1 MSDRVRVVVA
11 EDEALIRLDIVEML
25 KDAGYDVVAA
35 VGNGKAAVEAVERL
49 RPDVVL
55 MDVKMPIMDGLSAA
69 EHIGDD
75 VAVVILSAFSQTE
88 LVTRAKEAGVAN
100 YIVKPFGAA
109 DLPPAIEVGLARW
122 AEIQALRSE
131 LGDTAAQLEA
141 RKVVERAKGRLMSA
155 HGLGEAEAFRWMQKA
170 AMDRRLSLVDVAQAV
185 LDEVPA

>member
-35 VGNGKAAVEAVERL
+35 VGNGKAAVDAVERL
-49 RPDVVL
+49 KPDVVL

-88 LVTRAKEAGVAN
+88 PRISRPPSKWVWPGGLKSRHFARNWVTRRRNWKHAKWWSAP
-100 YIVKPFGAA
+100 K
-109 DLPPAIEVGLARW
+109 VG
-122 AEIQALRSE
+122 
-131 LGDTAAQLEA
+131 
-141 RKVVERAKGRLMSA
+141 
-155 HGLGEAEAFRWMQKA
+155 
-170 AMDRRLSLVDVAQAV
+170 
-185 LDEVPA
+185 